1 MLVFAE
7 FLLGFWFVCANQPRT
22 NHEQTTNQKRTKNE
36 PNTNQLEGPLLLHFC
51 LVFAWF
57 LVRVCEPTTNQPR
70 TNHEPKT
77 NQKLTKYEP
86 TQGPVVASM
95 LLGFCLVVGSCA
107 LINGGPRP
115 YESTGPAV
123 HIHLV
128 RFYNV
133 TSKRLSEDIHSASAM
148 TRSYQS
154 PHAWSWQLLAPNY
167 FPATPLNRV

>member
-1 MLVFAE
+1 MVFGSCVRTNHEPTTNQPRTKNEPKTNQIRTNLRVRCCFIFAR
-7 FLLGFWFVCANQPRT
+7 FLLGFWFVCA
-22 NHEQTTNQKRTKNE
+22 
-36 PNTNQLEGPLLLHFC
+36 
-51 LVFAWF
+51 
-57 LVRVCEPTTNQPR
+57 NQPR

-86 TQGPVVASM
+86 TRGSVVASI